1 MSQSQFK
8 KTVAAAALSGL
19 MLGAT
24 GYIAGC
30 SSSDQAG
37 AKVATPAVGTQHSC
51 KGMNACK
58 GQGSCKT
65 ADHTCKGQNSC
76 KGKGGCKAG

>member
-30 SSSDQAG
+30 TNSDQAG
-37 AKVATPAVGTQHSC
+37 AKAGNPAVGAQHAC

-58 GQGSCKT
+58 GQGGCKT
-65 ADHTCKGQNSC
+65 ADHNCKGTNSC
-76 KGKGGCKAG
+76 KGQGGCKSM